1 MQSNLNHTFFILSTF
16 AVAIKLQRRVK
27 ASAQHSKTSLTL
39 RSPCTSLA
47 LANPGTLGSVLQS
60 FFELLIQEDSFAI
73 FIFLLFVFHF
83 KLRFREM

>member
-1 MQSNLNHTFFILSTF
+1 MILRSSIENSTELFFSVEQWNSTF

-47 LANPGTLGSVLQS
+47 LAIRFMRVASKNG
-60 FFELLIQEDSFAI
+60 LLD
-73 FIFLLFVFHF
+73 L
-83 KLRFREM
+83 